1 MTDSRKTKA
10 ELLAELRRLRARLAQ
25 LEPGNAP
32 VHAATGVCS
41 DLQDHFRAVADY
53 TYDLESWVAP
63 DGRLLWVNL
72 AVERLT
78 GYSVAECLAM
88 GAYPLPMVHEGDRVR
103 MAAVFQGAL
112 AGSSGNDLPFRLRCK
127 DGSVRWVAVS
137 WQPLQ
142 AADGPGLGHRS
153 SIRDISDRKEAEE
166 ALQAHRALLGTVIT
180 HIPCGVYWKDR
191 ELRYRGCNAEFAR
204 AAGVAD
210 PAAIVG
216 KTDHELA
223 WEPEQTAWFRRC
235 DERVLATGEALLHI
249 EESER
254 QADGRVAQLL
264 TSKVPLRDADG
275 QVCGVLGV
283 DTDISHLKAVEA
295 ELRRAH
301 DELELRV
308 QARTA
313 ELAAT
318 NDQLR
323 REIAER
329 ARVEEAL
336 RTSEKRYRHVA
347 ELTSDF
353 AYAFRRASDRSF
365 GAEWITDAFERILG
379 CSPARFA
386 APRDLLKLVHPD
398 DQPAVRR
405 SVELL
410 LTGQSNVIEFRVVR
424 GDGEVRW
431 LRNQAR
437 PEWDEA
443 AHGVVRILGA
453 ARDITAQKQAE
464 EEARQHQ
471 ASLLHMAR
479 LSTMGEL
486 TAQLAHELNQP
497 LCTIVGNA
505 QTAQRLL
512 MTDPPDIAET
522 RAALDDIVTHGNRA
536 ADIIHRLRDFL
547 RLQQPTPVVLNVQRV
562 IEDIATLAEADAR
575 QHGASIHFEI
585 GPDLPAVRADPI
597 QLQQIILNLV
607 RNGLEA
613 MMRMPPGTRALKV
626 QARREDSGGAVI
638 RVSDLGPGLPEAV
651 AARMFEPFFT
661 TKPTG
666 LGMGLVISRSI
677 AESHGGK
684 LSMTRNA
691 GRGVTFHLALPA
703 ATEDKP

>member
-1 MTDSRKTKA
+1 MSDARHTKA
-10 ELLAELRRLRARLAQ
+10 ELLAEVQRLRARLVQ

-32 VHAATGVCS
+32 VHAATGVGS
-41 DLQDHFRAVADY
+41 DPQDHFRAVADY
-53 TYDLESWVAP
+53 TYDMESWVAP

-78 GYSVAECLAM
+78 GYSVDECLAM
-88 GAYPLPMVHEGDRVR
+88 GDYPLPIVHEGDRVR

-112 AGSSGNDLPFRLRCK
+112 AGSNGNDVPFRLRCK

-142 AADGPGLGHRS
+142 AADGRGLGHRS

-166 ALQAHRALLGTVIT
+166 ALQAHRALLATIIT

-191 ELRYRGCNAEFAR
+191 EFRYRGCNAEFAR

-264 TSKVPLRDADG
+264 TNKVPLRDADG

-283 DTDISHLKAVEA
+283 DTDVSQLKAVAA

-329 ARVEEAL
+329 VRVEEAL
-336 RTSEKRYRHVA
+336 RTSEERYRHVA

-353 AYAFRRASDRSF
+353 AYAFRIAPDGSSE
-365 GAEWITDAFERILG
+365 AEWITDAFARVTGRDSVDLG
-379 CSPARFA
+379 PPHR
-386 APRDLLKLVHPD
+386 LLELVHPD
-398 DQPAVRR
+398 DHPTVVRSVQLLLAGKSSATEFRMVRR
-405 SVELL
+405 D
-410 LTGQSNVIEFRVVR
+410 GQVH
-424 GDGEVRW
+424 W
-431 LRNQAR
+431 LHNHAR
-437 PEWDEA
+437 PEWDET
-443 AHGVVRILGA
+443 AHRVVRILGA
-453 ARDITAQKQAE
+453 AQDISQAKLAE
-464 EEARQHQ
+464 EEARRHQ
-471 ASLLHMAR
+471 AALMHMAR
-479 LSTMGEL
+479 VSTMGGL

-512 MTDPPDIAET
+512 TTDPPDIAET

-585 GPDLPAVRADPI
+585 SPDLPAVRADPI

-626 QARREDSGGAVI
+626 QAQREDSGGAVI

-703 ATEDKP
+703 AAEDEP